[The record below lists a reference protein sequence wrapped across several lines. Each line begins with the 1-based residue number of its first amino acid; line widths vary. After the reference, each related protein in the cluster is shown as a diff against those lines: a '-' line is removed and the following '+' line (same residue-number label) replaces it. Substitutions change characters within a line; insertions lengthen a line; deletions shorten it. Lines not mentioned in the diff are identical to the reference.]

1 MTHPPHP
8 TCGTGGFSCGLDAT
22 LRIISGKWKPL
33 VLFFLRD
40 GPRRYGELK
49 RLVEGVSDKVLI
61 QQLKDLEAD
70 RVIVRNDY
78 REVPPRVDYALT
90 PLGRSL
96 AEAIVPLC
104 TWGSEHMAE
113 MAGIFA
119 ARAALREQD
128 AEEPINPAPGA

>member
-1 MTHPPHP
+1 MSSPIHPD
-8 TCGTGGFSCGLDAT
+8 CGTGGFSCGLDAT

-40 GPRRYGELK
+40 GPKRYGELK
-49 RLVEGVSDKVLI
+49 RLVRDVSDKVLI

-70 RVIVRNDY
+70 QVLARTDY
-78 REVPPRVDYALT
+78 KEVPPRVDYSLT

-104 TWGSEHMAE
+104 TWGTEHMAE
-113 MAGIFA
+113 MASILAEREPSSPETRQDVA
-119 ARAALREQD
+119 AR
-128 AEEPINPAPGA
+128 

>member
-1 MTHPPHP
+1 MTTESHP

-70 RVIVRNDY
+70 LVLVRTDY
-78 REVPPRVDYALT
+78 REVPPRVDYSLT

-96 AEAIVPLC
+96 SDAIVPLC
-104 TWGSEHMAE
+104 TWGTEHMTE

-119 ARAALREQD
+119 RREAVRLNADAAPSPTTL
-128 AEEPINPAPGA
+128 A

>member
-1 MTHPPHP
+1 MTTMTTHE

-33 VLFFLRD
+33 ILFFLRD

-49 RLVEGVSDKVLI
+49 RLTQGVSDKVLI

-70 RVIVRNDY
+70 HVLARNDY
-78 REVPPRVDYALT
+78 KEVPPRVDYTLT

-104 TWGSEHMAE
+104 TWGTEHMEE
-113 MAGIFA
+113 MASLFA
-119 ARAALREQD
+119 KRDTL
-128 AEEPINPAPGA
+128 P